1 MFKTLSPNIM
11 VDDLPGTIRFYTEQ
25 MGFTLEATA
34 PQQPPY
40 DWASL
45 RRDGVNLMFQT
56 RASLGGDV
64 PALKD
69 RPIGGALT
77 FYIQV
82 ADVEALYAELK
93 DKVDIQREPQTTFYG
108 AREFDC
114 RDCNGY
120 LLTLAGESA

>member
-11 VDDLPGTIRFYTEQ
+11 VDDLPGTIRFYIEQ
-25 MGFTLEATA
+25 MGFSVEATA
-34 PQQPPY
+34 PEQPPY

-45 RRDGVNLMFQT
+45 RRNAVNLMFQT

-69 RPIGGALT
+69 LPIGGALT

-82 ADVEALYAELK
+82 DDVEALYAELK
-93 DKVDIQREPQTTFYG
+93 DKVDIVREPHTTFYG
-108 AREFDC
+108 AREFEC
-114 RDCNGY
+114 RDNKGY
-120 LLTLAGESA
+120 LLTFAGDSA